1 MENQEVCYDKETSTR
16 EETRE
21 QQLQITINEEEKV
34 RTPQVGMVFD
44 SIDEVRDFYKKYAY
58 NHGFG
63 IITRST
69 KTDDDGNI
77 KYYTIS
83 CARAGQTKLTRK
95 NPLLP
100 LPSTKINCKA
110 RINVRTFEDGRL
122 CLSGVFLEHNH
133 ELSPGKSRHFLC
145 NKQLDSWAKRR
156 LDLNDQ
162 AGIPL
167 SKNFHSLVVEA
178 RGYENLT
185 FGEKECRN
193 YIDKAR
199 RLRLGVG
206 DAESLYNYFV
216 RMQNQNSKF
225 FYVLDVNE
233 ESHVR
238 NIFWADARSQS
249 TYESFG
255 DVITFDTTYLTNKYD
270 MPFALFVGVNH
281 HGQST
286 LLGCGLLSNEDTE
299 TYIWLFKSWLACMSG
314 HSPKAIVTD
323 QCKAIQ
329 AAVAEVFPEAKH
341 RLCLWHILKKLP
353 MKLGGLAEYRAI
365 KKTLKNIVYESLTP
379 SDFEEGWTKL
389 IAEFKL
395 EGNEWLRYLY
405 LDRKR
410 WVPIFV
416 KKTFW
421 AGMST
426 TQRSESMNAF
436 FDGYVHSKTT
446 LKQFVE
452 QYDNALGSKVE
463 KEKKADFASFNSI
476 IPMITD
482 FRFEKQFQEAYTNE
496 LFKEFQDE
504 LRGLIY
510 CNICFVKIEGS
521 ISTFQVKDYA
531 KKKDGSRRKVV
542 YDVLYNE
549 AECDVRCLCHLFEFR
564 GILCRHT
571 IAVLVD
577 QDVKGVPLRY
587 ILTRWRKDIKRKHTY
602 VKSSYD
608 NSSDSKHMK
617 LYNMLCNRFHNI
629 AEIGAET
636 DDNSDILMKILDDAE
651 EIMLKRK
658 SFCGS
663 SQLNKESSAKDSDEL
678 NHLSKKLHSPL
689 QVRSKGRPPSK
700 RKESKVEQ
708 ILRSKKKVSQTNT
721 SKVNESDAT
730 PSHLSPVHQIPY
742 IVVDNHFEQPVSFLQ
757 HLQAYNGFGTNT
769 SIYGGLFNDY
779 IDLDPKP

>member
-1 MENQEVCYDKETSTR
+1 MENQEVCYDKETSIR

-21 QQLQITINEEEKV
+21 QQLQTTINEEEKV
-34 RTPQVGMVFD
+34 GTPQVGMVFD

-100 LPSTKINCKA
+100 LLSTKINCKA

-238 NIFWADARSQS
+238 NIFWADARSQA

-255 DVITFDTTYLTNKYD
+255 DAITFDTTYLTNKYD

-281 HGQST
+281 HRQST

-395 EGNEWLRYLY
+395 EGNEWL
-405 LDRKR
+405 
-410 WVPIFV
+410 
-416 KKTFW
+416 
-421 AGMST
+421 
-426 TQRSESMNAF
+426 
-436 FDGYVHSKTT
+436 
-446 LKQFVE
+446 
-452 QYDNALGSKVE
+452 SKVE

-577 QDVKGVPLRY
+577 QDVKEVPLRY
-587 ILTRWRKDIKRKHTY
+587 ILTRWRKDIKRNHTY

-608 NSSDSKHMK
+608 NSSDTKHMK

-689 QVRSKGRPPSK
+689 QVNIVINQDYIIMNATALVDSGADMNCIQEEASSSKAAEEASEKAIVLSPSQFSALAG
-700 RKESKVEQ
+700 EAQ
-708 ILRSKKKVSQTNT
+708 NP
-721 SKVNESDAT
+721 NESEDDHSDDLGT
-730 PSHLSPVHQIPY
+730 MEDY
-742 IVVDNHFEQPVSFLQ
+742 WDSFMEV
-757 HLQAYNGFGTNT
+757 QAQKLNKLEKFYAKRSSRSRGS
-769 SIYGGLFNDY
+769 SIEN
-779 IDLDPKP
+779 LDRDQN